1 MTSSASSDNGS
12 GTIDH
17 TLGEKSS
24 SSLQPIWEYDW
35 KTESVRR
42 MPRAPLLI
50 AWYGIVF
57 AAGCYPIVLSILVFA
72 YWRPDLGFSTYA
84 EMIIAVLCGLVIWFS
99 LAMIYGIVMSIPA
112 YLMLKFFG
120 WILKAPVSSR
130 AASGIYGGLTGFMC
144 LTGGGLFLA
153 ITELPSGD
161 DLEGLYFLIFTVV
174 LAVVVGHLGAVWAG
188 YRYRNQG
195 FPFFDSIIPTNQKI
209 TIGFLMKLTAVVAVA
224 ATMCKAIGLAG
235 LYVGII
241 WMAYFAVQLILL
253 YCDHLFTRW
262 LGWRRL
268 RGDKKS

>member
-17 TLGEKSS
+17 TLGEKSN
-24 SSLQPIWEYDW
+24 SSLRPIWEYDW

-72 YWRPDLGFSTYA
+72 CWRPDLGFSTYA
-84 EMIIAVLCGLVIWFS
+84 EMIIAVPCGLVIGFS

-112 YLMLKFFG
+112 YLLLKFFG
-120 WILKAPVSSR
+120 WILKAPISSR
-130 AASGIYGGLTGFMC
+130 AMSGIYGGLTGFMC
-144 LTGGGLFLA
+144 VTGGGLFLA
-153 ITELPSGD
+153 ITELPPGD
-161 DLEGLYFLIFTVV
+161 DLEGLYFSIFTVV

-209 TIGFLMKLTAVVAVA
+209 TIGFFDETNSRCRGGRYDVQSNRIGGCVRRNYLDRVLCGATYLAVLRPFVHA
-224 ATMCKAIGLAG
+224 LAG
-235 LYVGII
+235 V
-241 WMAYFAVQLILL
+241 AK
-253 YCDHLFTRW
+253 TS
-262 LGWRRL
+262 WR
-268 RGDKKS
+268 

>member
-17 TLGEKSS
+17 TLGEKSN
-24 SSLQPIWEYDW
+24 SSLRPIWEYDW

-84 EMIIAVLCGLVIWFS
+84 EMIIAVPCGLVIWFS

-262 LGWRRL
+262 LGWRKL